1 MLRAPRLPVG
11 VATGGIKMP
20 LEKSTYSRQRN
31 AYRNSFPL
39 AALVAIPFAL
49 LLCGCLA
56 SAPETS
62 SNATTPVQTTVS
74 QAAAPPDSIPN
85 AAHSRDKTAD
95 FKMAKKNAPW
105 WGYIKS
111 VTEIE
116 PGRISVETSLMRPR
130 DTEGSEEVKSAID
143 ICQSVVALFGP
154 RHVSVSEDDGTNFV
168 LFGHPSVSGRSCAE
182 V

>member
-1 MLRAPRLPVG
+1 MQ
-11 VATGGIKMP
+11 
-20 LEKSTYSRQRN
+20 LEKLTYFRKTNDS
-31 AYRNSFPL
+31 RNSFPL
-39 AALVAIPFAL
+39 AALVAIPCAL

-62 SNATTPVQTTVS
+62 SNPTTPVQTTVS

-85 AAHSRDKTAD
+85 AAHGRDKTAD
-95 FKMAKKNAPW
+95 FKMAIKNAPW
-105 WGYIKS
+105 WGNIKS
-111 VTEIE
+111 VTEVE

-130 DTEGSEEVKSAID
+130 DAEGSEDAKSAID

-154 RHVSVSEDDGTNFV
+154 RHVSVLEDDGTKFV